1 MHNNGQGVTRRT
13 PLLAA
18 GGWVLEYPADAAAT
32 DTENAVETMRAGEA
46 ARRTLN
52 VSVAAIALVV
62 LLPVMLL
69 IALAVKLTSRGPVLY
84 TQSRVG
90 LDRRQTTGGNW
101 RRKVDY
107 GGQLFTIYKFRTMYA
122 QPAGA
127 QVWAA
132 SNDPR
137 ITPVGR
143 VLRKFRLDEL
153 PQLLNVLRGEMN
165 VVGPRPEQP
174 QIFLALREQI
184 TRYDAR
190 QRVLP
195 GITGLAQVSQ
205 PYDRDI
211 EDVRRKVQFDLEY
224 AARRSAMEDLRIMLR
239 TLPVMVT
246 GKGAQ

>member
-1 MHNNGQGVTRRT
+1 MHSNGQGVSRRT
-13 PLLAA
+13 SLLAA
-18 GGWVLEYPADAAAT
+18 GGWVLEYPTDDVVAEDGQETARAA
-32 DTENAVETMRAGEA
+32 EA
-46 ARRTLN
+46 ARRMLN
-52 VSVAAIALVV
+52 VSVAAVALIV

-69 IALAVKLTSRGPVLY
+69 IALAVKLTSQGPVLY
-84 TQSRVG
+84 TQPRVG

-107 GGQLFTIYKFRTMYA
+107 GGQLFTIYKFRTMYV
-122 QPAGA
+122 QPSGA

-132 SNDPR
+132 TNDPR

-143 VLRKFRLDEL
+143 VLRRYRLDEL

-174 QIFLALREQI
+174 QIFMVLREQI
-184 TRYDAR
+184 TQYDAR

-211 EDVRRKVQFDLEY
+211 EDVRRKVEFDLEY
-224 AARRSAMEDLRIMLR
+224 AARRSATEDLRIMLR